1 MAAFS
6 ALPGFR
12 VLPAAERQA
21 LDDATRAVNV
31 ERGQV
36 LFREGQSAESVWAVA
51 DGSVHI
57 TKSVPAGREIILEVV
72 AAGEL
77 FGAVVAIEG
86 RPYPASAV
94 AACDGVVWKLPAS
107 LARQCC
113 QRYPSLRGA
122 ILGHVAERLRSA
134 HERLR
139 SVALER
145 VEQRLARALLTLA
158 SKIGAREDD
167 GTAVTVTRQE
177 LADMTGTTV
186 ETAIRVT
193 GRWQS
198 AGVVRASRSSLRI
211 VDEKR
216 LTALAEDG
224 SVQPCPPDGD

>member
-1 MAAFS
+1 MATIS
-6 ALPGFR
+6 GLPGFR
-12 VLPAAERQA
+12 VLPVAEKRA
-21 LDDATRAVNV
+21 LDDATRALSV
-31 ERGQV
+31 ERGQM
-36 LFREGQSAESVWAVA
+36 LFREGQVADSVWAVA
-51 DGSVHI
+51 EGGVHI
-57 TKSVPAGREIILEVV
+57 IKSVPAGREIILEVV

-77 FGAVVAIEG
+77 FGAVVAIED

-94 AACDGVVWKLPAS
+94 AACAGVVWRLPAL

-158 SKIGAREDD
+158 SKIGVRED
-167 GTAVTVTRQE
+167 GGAVVKVTRQE

-198 AGVVRASRSSLRI
+198 AGVVSASRSSLRI
-211 VDEKR
+211 VDEER
-216 LTALAEDG
+216 LIALAEDG
-224 SVQPCPPDGD
+224 SGELCLAPTD

>member
-1 MAAFS
+1 MAS
-6 ALPGFR
+6 ISGLPGFR
-12 VLPAAERQA
+12 VLPSAEKEA
-21 LDDATRAVNV
+21 LERATRAVAV
-31 ERGQV
+31 VRGQV
-36 LFREGQSAESVWAVA
+36 LFTEGSAADSVWAVA
-51 DGSVHI
+51 EGGVHI
-57 TKSVPAGREIILEVV
+57 VKSVPAGREIILEVV
-72 AAGEL
+72 APGEL
-77 FGAVVAIEG
+77 FGAVVAIEN

-94 AACDGVVWKLPAS
+94 AASDGVVWRLPAA
-107 LARQCC
+107 LARESC

-158 SKIGAREDD
+158 SKIGIHETG
-167 GTAVTVTRQE
+167 GTVVKVTRQE

-198 AGVVRASRSSLRI
+198 LGVVSALRSSLRI
-211 VDEKR
+211 ADEKR
-216 LTALAEDG
+216 LTSIAEEGVETPSPRRDE
-224 SVQPCPPDGD
+224 